1 MSLGRTFLTFHLYA
15 EHSIPLV
22 VRVRFSGTT
31 CASSTAAREGCRDI
45 AFEPVDIVAR
55 ATTTRAQG
63 AFSPCSNG
71 TEKNEGVRATTTRA
85 QGAFSPCSNG
95 TEKNEGV
102 RAGPRPWLLLDLCR
116 SNVHKASSIG

>member
-71 TEKNEGVRATTTRA
+71 TEKNEGVRA
-85 QGAFSPCSNG
+85 
-95 TEKNEGV
+95 
-102 RAGPRPWLLLDLCR
+102 GPRPWLLLDLCR